1 MEFTTI
7 KKNTAVNMAVEQIL
21 NQILNRQLPPG
32 SKLPA
37 QRELAV
43 MLGVGRSSVRE
54 AINTLVARGYLEPIQ
69 GKGTFIKADMQGP
82 ERQFEKLS
90 AAARKSSLFDLME
103 ARTALECKTAALV
116 ATRADIADIQN
127 LKSLFGTLSGT
138 ADHDSYGV
146 FLKADRAFHF
156 ALAEAT
162 NNKIICE
169 MTKFVLQLLTEHHD
183 KLKADLLSH
192 TYRKKSVDS
201 LGEVLKAIL
210 AHNPDAAAEW
220 MERHLT
226 VIIEELDNV
235 L

>member
-7 KKNTAVNMAVEQIL
+7 KKNTAVNMVVEQIL
-21 NQILNRQLPPG
+21 KQIRNQGLPPG

-43 MLGVGRSSVRE
+43 MLGVGRSSIRE
-54 AINTLVARGYLEPIQ
+54 AINNLVARGYLEPIQ
-69 GKGTFIKADMQGP
+69 GKGTFIKEAMQSP

-90 AAARKSSLFDLME
+90 IAARKSSLFDLME
-103 ARTALECKTAALV
+103 ARTVLECKTASLA
-116 ATRADIADIQN
+116 ATRADTEDIQK
-127 LKSLFGTLSGT
+127 LKEIFGTLAGAT
-138 ADHDSYGV
+138 DHDSYDV
-146 FLKADRAFHF
+146 FLKADQAFHF

-162 NNKIICE
+162 SNKIICE
-169 MTKFVLQLLTEHHD
+169 MTKFVLQLLTEHHG

-192 TYRKKSVDS
+192 TYREKSVDS

-210 AHNPDAAAEW
+210 AHNPAAAASW
-220 MERHLT
+220 MGKHLT
-226 VIIEELDNV
+226 VIYEELDNV